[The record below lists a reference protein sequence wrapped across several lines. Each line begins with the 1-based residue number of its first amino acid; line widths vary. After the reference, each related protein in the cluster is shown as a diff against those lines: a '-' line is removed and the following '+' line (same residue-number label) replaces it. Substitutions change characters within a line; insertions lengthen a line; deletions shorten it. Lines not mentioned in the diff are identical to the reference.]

1 MAPSGCR
8 ERNGPRCR
16 ACCRGSHDSVLHR
29 PGRLKR
35 EFDGPH
41 RLTEQTF
48 GQAVAAARD
57 GDFDTLKTVLAQSP
71 EIVIAYDADRRTL
84 LDHACRAATGN
95 IAIPPNPGTPGQH
108 AVVDLILQAG
118 ANPSVADS
126 NGWTPLHTAGMAGHS
141 DLARR
146 LIEAGASPERDAY
159 GKAGGS
165 PLSYALFY
173 AKAYMGEV
181 LAPPYPDNLR
191 TAAGLGND
199 LERFIKAGELTPDAY
214 FGLDFYAP
222 EFFPTWNRTFER
234 QEVLDEA
241 LTWAARNDQC
251 EAMAVLVGLG
261 ADINANPFRGTP
273 LLWTCYS
280 DKVEAATW
288 LLDHG
293 ADPDL
298 RHDWGG
304 EGHGVDAVAM
314 HLAAQ
319 HDCVGCLNLLLD
331 RGADPTIIDGAHGG
345 TPAGWA
351 EYARATEALDVLTR
365 RVK

>member
-1 MAPSGCR
+1 MAR
-8 ERNGPRCR
+8 
-16 ACCRGSHDSVLHR
+16 
-29 PGRLKR
+29 
-35 EFDGPH
+35 
-41 RLTEQTF
+41 
-48 GQAVAAARD
+48 AVAAACD
-57 GDFDTLKTVLAQSP
+57 GDLETLSAVLVSSP
-71 EIVIAYDADRRTL
+71 EVVTACDANGRAL
-84 LDHACRAATGN
+84 LDLACRAATGN
-95 IAIPPNPGTPGQH
+95 IAIPLDPGTPGQH
-108 AVVDLILQAG
+108 AAVDLILRAG
-118 ANPSVADS
+118 ADPSAADRD
-126 NGWTPLHTAGMAGHS
+126 GWTPLHTAGMAGHS

-146 LIEAGASPERDAY
+146 LLAAGASLRTDAH
-159 GKAGGS
+159 GKPGGS

-181 LAPPYPDNLR
+181 LTPPYPDNLR

-199 LERFIKAGELTPDAY
+199 LGTFIRGNELTPDTY

-222 EFFPTWNRTFER
+222 EFFPAWNRTFER
-234 QEVLDEA
+234 QEVIDEA
-241 LTWAARNDQC
+241 LTWAARNNQC

-261 ADINANPFRGTP
+261 ADVNANPFRGTP
-273 LLWTCYS
+273 LLWACYS
-280 DKVEAATW
+280 DKVEVATW

-319 HDCVGCLNLLLD
+319 HNCVGCLSLLLD
-331 RGADPTIIDGAHGG
+331 RGADATIVDGAHGG

-351 EYARATEALDVLTR
+351 EYGGAADALEILR
-365 RVK
+365 RRFR

>member
-1 MAPSGCR
+1 M
-8 ERNGPRCR
+8 
-16 ACCRGSHDSVLHR
+16 
-29 PGRLKR
+29 
-35 EFDGPH
+35 
-41 RLTEQTF
+41 TEDTLA
-48 GQAVAAARD
+48 QAVSAARD
-57 GDFDTLKTVLAQSP
+57 GDVDALSAVLARSP
-71 EIVIAYDADRRTL
+71 EVISMIDANGRTL
-84 LDHACRAATGN
+84 LDLACRAATGD
-95 IAIPPNPGTPGQH
+95 IAIPLDPGTPGQH
-108 AVVDLILQAG
+108 AAVDLILQAG
-118 ANPSVADS
+118 ADPSAADR

-146 LIEAGASPERDAY
+146 LLEAGASPKTEAFA
-159 GKAGGS
+159 KSGGS

-173 AKAYMGEV
+173 AKPYMGED
-181 LAPPYPDNLR
+181 LIPLYPDNLR
-191 TAAGLGND
+191 TASGLGND
-199 LERFIKAGELTPDAY
+199 LGRFINGDELAPDAY

-222 EFFPTWNRTFER
+222 EFFPTWNRAFER

-241 LTWAARNDQC
+241 LTWAARNNQC
-251 EAMAVLVGLG
+251 EAMSALVALG
-261 ADINANPFRGTP
+261 ADVNANPFRGTP

-319 HDCVGCLNLLLD
+319 HNCVGCLNLLLD
-331 RGADPTIIDGAHGG
+331 RGADPTITDGAHGG

-351 EYARATEALDVLTR
+351 DYGGATEALAILKR
-365 RVK
+365 RLK

>member
-1 MAPSGCR
+1 M
-8 ERNGPRCR
+8 
-16 ACCRGSHDSVLHR
+16 
-29 PGRLKR
+29 
-35 EFDGPH
+35 
-41 RLTEQTF
+41 TEQTLA
-48 GQAVAAARD
+48 QAIAAARD
-57 GDFDTLKTVLAQSP
+57 GDVDTLRTVLAHSP
-71 EIVIAYDADRRTL
+71 EVVTALDADRRTL
-84 LDHACRAATGN
+84 LDHACRAATGD
-95 IAIPPNPGTPGQH
+95 IAIPLDPGTPGQH
-108 AVVDLILQAG
+108 AAVDLILRAG
-118 ANPSVADS
+118 ADPSAADRD
-126 NGWTPLHTAGMAGHS
+126 GWTPLHTAGMAGHS

-146 LIEAGASPERDAY
+146 LLEAGASPGTDAY

-181 LAPPYPDNLR
+181 ITPLFPDNLR

-199 LERFIKAGELTPDAY
+199 LSRFIKDNELTAEAH

-222 EFFPTWNRTFER
+222 EFFPTWSRTFAR

-241 LTWAARNDQC
+241 LTWAARNNQC
-251 EAMAVLVGLG
+251 DTMAVLVGLG
-261 ADINANPFRGTP
+261 ADVNANPFRGTA
-273 LLWTCYS
+273 LLWACYS

-319 HDCVGCLNLLLD
+319 HNCVGCLNLLLD
-331 RGADPTIIDGAHGG
+331 RGADPMIVDGAHGG

-351 EYARATEALDVLTR
+351 EYGGATDALDILR
-365 RVK
+365 RRLG